1 MGTEIDSRVVGSTP
15 LEKQVAATGNWDP
28 GMAGFMAVG
37 ADDGH
42 LSECAIFAIK
52 KTNGTYVW
60 PEARGPPPPERT
72 GSGKAAG
79 GGRPVGGAC
88 DVR

>member
-1 MGTEIDSRVVGSTP
+1 
-15 LEKQVAATGNWDP
+15 
-28 GMAGFMAVG
+28 MAGFMAVG

-42 LSECAIFAIK
+42 LSECDIFAIK

-60 PEARGPPPPERT
+60 PAEAARGPRLGLEKQR
-72 GSGKAAG
+72 AG